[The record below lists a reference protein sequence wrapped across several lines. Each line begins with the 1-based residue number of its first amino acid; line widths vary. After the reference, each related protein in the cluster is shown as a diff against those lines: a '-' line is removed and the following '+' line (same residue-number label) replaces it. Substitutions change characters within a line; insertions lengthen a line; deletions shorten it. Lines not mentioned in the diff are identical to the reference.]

1 MAIAVVFT
9 EYGDPEVLHP
19 IEVDPPTAATGQV
32 RIRVK
37 AAGVNPVDVKLRR
50 GDFAAATPADFP
62 SRIGNEYAGII
73 DQIGEDVTGFTAG
86 DQVLGSATGQ
96 CYAEYVIADAADV
109 VRKPAMM
116 PWTVAAGLPA
126 VGQTAHTALRQIA
139 VRAGDTVLIHAAA
152 GGVGT
157 IAVQLARLWGATVI
171 GTASEGNHDY
181 LRSLGATPVVY
192 GDGLL
197 ERVQALAPGGIDA
210 VLDAIGGEAITV
222 SLALV
227 PDHHRIGTLVDAEAV
242 KTYGIQRVGGRS
254 TAALRELV
262 TLYEHGCLQ
271 LPIHAT
277 FPLTDAHN
285 AHHEVQTGHV
295 RGKVVLTTP

>member
-1 MAIAVVFT
+1 MAMAIVFA
-9 EYGDPEVLHP
+9 EHGDPEVLHP
-19 IEVDPPTAATGQV
+19 IDIDPPTVAAGQV

-50 GDFAAATPADFP
+50 GDFAAVMPADFP

-73 DQIGEDVTGFTAG
+73 EQIGDDVTGFAVG
-86 DQVLGSATGQ
+86 DHVLGSATGQ
-96 CYAEYVIADAADV
+96 CYAEYVVADASDV
-109 VRKPAMM
+109 VTKPAVM

-126 VGQTAHTALRQIA
+126 VGQSAHAALRQIA
-139 VRAGDTVLIHAAA
+139 VRAGNTVLIHAAA

-157 IAVQLARLWGATVI
+157 VAVQLARLWGATII
-171 GTASEGNHDY
+171 GTASERNHDY

-197 ERVQALAPGGIDA
+197 ERIRAHAPGAIDA
-210 VLDAIGGEAITV
+210 ALDCIGGEAITV
-222 SLALV
+222 SIALV
-227 PDHHRIGTLVDAEAV
+227 PDRHRIGTLVDAEAAT
-242 KTYGIQRVGGRS
+242 TYGIQRVGGRS

-262 TLYEHGCLQ
+262 TLYEHGRLQ

-277 FPLTDAHN
+277 FPLTEAHR
-285 AHHEVQTGHV
+285 AHREVQTGHV
-295 RGKVVLTTP
+295 RGKVVLTAP